1 MKPNF
6 ITTDGL
12 TIAYFEKNPAADKI
26 IFFIHGNS
34 GSSRMWERQLN
45 TDLFKDYR
53 LIAFDLPGHGKS
65 FASKNPDDDYS
76 PVGTAKILSQAVKIL
91 AGADPFILTGF
102 SYGSNLVTEILQY
115 DVFPSGM
122 VLVGSCV
129 IGINHSLE
137 KVFVPTIEP
146 SIFFYN
152 ETDKKIVAKFL
163 NQAIRSV
170 DIEHVGN
177 LIEDYLN
184 VSAEF
189 KSALFKTAA
198 QGKITD
204 EILALQKL
212 NIPVCLIFGI
222 EDNLVNIDYLDDKPF
237 PLWRNQ
243 IYKLTEAGHWVN
255 IDNPVVVNQLIYDY
269 ATEMFKET
277 HA

>member
-1 MKPNF
+1 MKQDF
-6 ITTDGL
+6 ISTNGL
-12 TIAYFEKNPAADKI
+12 TIAYQERNPTSDKT

-34 GSSRMWERQLN
+34 GSSRMWERQLSS
-45 TDLFKDYR
+45 DLFKDYR

-65 FASKNPDDDYS
+65 FSSKNPDDDYS
-76 PVGTAKILSQAVKIL
+76 PIGTAKILSEAVKIL
-91 AGADPFILTGF
+91 AGTKPFIFVGF
-102 SYGSNLVTEILQY
+102 SYGSNLVTEILEY
-115 DVFPSGM
+115 KVIPSGI

-137 KVFVPTIEP
+137 KLFVPTIEP

-152 ETDKKIVAKFL
+152 ETDKRVVTKFL
-163 NQAIRSV
+163 KQAIHPV
-170 DIEHVGN
+170 DIAAVEN
-177 LIEDYLN
+177 LIEDYLD

-189 KSALFKTAA
+189 KSSLFKTAA
-198 QGKITD
+198 QGKISD

-212 NIPVCLIFGI
+212 NIPVCLIFGR

-243 IYKLTEAGHWVN
+243 IYKLPEAGHWAN
-255 IDNPVVVNQLIYDY
+255 IDNPVAVNRLISDY
-269 ATEMFKET
+269 VSEIVTIN

>member
-1 MKPNF
+1 MQPNF
-6 ITTDGL
+6 ITTNGL
-12 TIAYFEKNPAADKI
+12 RIAYFEKNPTADKI

-34 GSSRMWERQLN
+34 SSSRMWEKQLSS
-45 TDLFKDYR
+45 DLYKDYR

-65 FASKNPDDDYS
+65 SASKNPEVDYS
-76 PVGTAKILSQAVKIL
+76 PTGTAEILSQAVKIL
-91 AGADPFILTGF
+91 AGAKPFIFVGF
-102 SYGSNLVTEILQY
+102 SYGSNLVTEILEYQ
-115 DVFPSGM
+115 VIPLGI

-152 ETDKKIVAKFL
+152 EPDKRVVAKFL
-163 NQAIRSV
+163 KQAIHPV
-170 DIEHVGN
+170 DIAAIEN

-198 QGKITD
+198 QGKISD

-212 NIPVCLIFGI
+212 NIPACLIFGRD
-222 EDNLVNIDYLDDKPF
+222 DNLVNIDYLDDKPF

-243 IYKLTEAGHWVN
+243 IYKLPQAGHWVN
-255 IDNPVVVNQLIYDY
+255 IDNPLAVNQLIFDY
-269 ATEMFKET
+269 ATEMFKAT
-277 HA
+277 RA